1 MQRTLLCAAL
11 AAALFG
17 LNGCAMNDLFGKS
30 EPAAPAPVESATPL
44 PPKADELNTQPV
56 LTEDQQ
62 TVSVSRAPQ
71 GTALELGSIDIRGS
85 AAGQAQGQSQLST
98 VEPSDSEILLGTISG
113 DAGSDALENSGAA
126 NNDGNVEILRAPEPV
141 RPAGVGA
148 VLPDYASGSNA
159 GSSCDFALQS
169 AMVKTGVEQTKAL
182 VSKLKV
188 EPGVV
193 YVAPTIIPDAF
204 VDCSTDLSSDLSIA
218 LRQSSNFEAAS
229 AADMNAVTQAVSQN
243 SGSAATLPLMIR
255 TLRANNVP
263 YLLVSSLR
271 QVGNDGVALV
281 LRFVRVSDGI
291 TLTQSFTKL
300 ELNTTDNQ
308 TIQ

>member
-11 AAALFG
+11 AAALFS

-44 PPKADELNTQPV
+44 PPKADEFNTQPV

-62 TVSVSRAPQ
+62 AVSVSRAPQ

-85 AAGQAQGQSQLST
+85 AAGQAQGQSQLSS

-126 NNDGNVEILRAPEPV
+126 SDGNVEILRAPEPV

-159 GSSCDFALQS
+159 GGSCDFALQG
-169 AMVKTGVEQTKAL
+169 AMVKTGVEQAKAL